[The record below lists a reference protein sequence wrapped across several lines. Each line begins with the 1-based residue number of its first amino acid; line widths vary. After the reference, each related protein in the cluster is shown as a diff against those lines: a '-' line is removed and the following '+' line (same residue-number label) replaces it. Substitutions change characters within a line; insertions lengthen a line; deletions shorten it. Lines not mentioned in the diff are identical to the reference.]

1 MDGSRLISAEEAFT
15 RFIEGFEDAE
25 GALKYEQDLSEMIV
39 EGRRS
44 LIVDFHDLYA
54 FDTELATSVLEDPGE
69 HLAKFE
75 DAVRSKLR
83 MRDREYAE
91 RVREIHVRLR
101 SLPHETPLRRIGSE
115 HIGRLVMVN
124 GIIVRASAV
133 TPLIIRGTFR
143 CRSCGESIFLE
154 QDSQFLRTPPECTS
168 CKRRTG
174 FELVPEESVFI
185 DSQRITIQ
193 ERPEELPP
201 GQLPRSVAIDL
212 RDDLVDIARP
222 GDRISLT
229 GTIGLLERRG
239 RGGILRIFDLYLEA
253 NNIDVS
259 GREME
264 MLEITPED
272 EARIREMVA
281 DPWIHR
287 LVLRSIAPSIYGH
300 EAIKEAI
307 MYLLFGGVTKE
318 LPDVRIRGDINVLL
332 VGDPG
337 TGKSQMLQYAGRA
350 APRGL
355 YTTGRG
361 STAAGLTAAVVREG
375 GTGSFILEAGALV
388 LGDEGICCIDEI
400 DKMRDEDRNAIHPA
414 MEQQVVSIAKGG
426 IVATLNARTSILA
439 AGNPTLGRYN
449 PYQTIAQNINLPVTI
464 LSRFDLIFVLRDTP
478 ETDRDART
486 AEHILGLHRAA
497 GTPITPPIEP
507 TLMRKY
513 IGFAKRLRPVMTQE
527 VVERFRDFYLKMRAA
542 SAEGGEASAISI
554 TPRQLES
561 LVRLA
566 EARARVHLREEVSV
580 EDAEA
585 VVALMQRSLEQVGI
599 DVTTGEID
607 IDLIMTGKPR
617 SLQVQLQKVLGVIA
631 EMERVT
637 GVVRDE
643 DLFNALL
650 EDHQISR
657 ADAAKLIG
665 VLMRDGTI
673 YSPRPGVYK
682 RTAS

>member
-1 MDGSRLISAEEAFT
+1 RM
-15 RFIEGFEDAE
+15 
-25 GALKYEQDLSEMIV
+25 
-39 EGRRS
+39 
-44 LIVDFHDLYA
+44 
-54 FDTELATSVLEDPGE
+54 VL
-69 HLAKFE
+69 
-75 DAVRSKLR
+75 
-83 MRDREYAE
+83 
-91 RVREIHVRLR
+91 
-101 SLPHETPLRRIGSE
+101 
-115 HIGRLVMVN
+115 
-124 GIIVRASAV
+124 
-133 TPLIIRGTFR
+133 
-143 CRSCGESIFLE
+143 
-154 QDSQFLRTPPECTS
+154 Q
-168 CKRRTG
+168 
-174 FELVPEESVFI
+174 
-185 DSQRITIQ
+185 
-193 ERPEELPP
+193 
-201 GQLPRSVAIDL
+201 
-212 RDDLVDIARP
+212 
-222 GDRISLT
+222 
-229 GTIGLLERRG
+229 
-239 RGGILRIFDLYLEA
+239 
-253 NNIDVS
+253 
-259 GREME
+259 
-264 MLEITPED
+264 
-272 EARIREMVA
+272 
-281 DPWIHR
+281 
-287 LVLRSIAPSIYGH
+287 SIAPSIYGY
-300 EAIKEAI
+300 ESIKESI

-388 LGDEGICCIDEI
+388 LGDQGICCIDEI

-478 ETDRDART
+478 EADRDART
-486 AEHILGLHRAA
+486 AEHILGLHMAA
-497 GTPITPPIEP
+497 GTAITPPINQA
-507 TLMRKY
+507 LLRKY
-513 IGFAKRLRPVMTQE
+513 IGYAKRLRPVLTRE
-527 VVERFRDFYLKMRAA
+527 VVERFRDFYLKMRTA
-542 SAEGGEASAISI
+542 SMEGGEASAISI

-566 EARARVHLREEVSV
+566 EARARVHLREEVNV

-585 VVALMQRSLEQVGI
+585 VIALMQRSLEQVGI

-617 SLQVQLQKVLGVIA
+617 SLQVQLQKVLNVVT
-631 EMERVT
+631 EMERIT
-637 GVVRDE
+637 GVVRDD

-673 YSPRPGVYK
+673 YSPRPGYYK
-682 RTAS
+682 RTS